1 MKVLV
6 TGGAGYIGSVVVE
19 QLLEGGYEVVVV
31 DNLKQGHREAVL
43 PGAEFYEGDFGDG
56 ELLEGIFGE
65 HKIDAVLHFAAE
77 AQVADSMTNPHKYF
91 LTNVS
96 KGLVLLE
103 AMRAH
108 GCDRFIFSSTA
119 ATFGEPKYTPI
130 DEEHPQEPINAYGES
145 KLMFEKIL
153 DWYHRAYGLK
163 FMSFR
168 YFNAA
173 GASKRL
179 GEDHRPETHLVPV
192 VLQVALGK
200 REHVE
205 VYGTDYPTKDGTPV
219 RDYIHVLDLAR
230 AHILGLEKLD
240 SFPDG
245 KYNLGNGEGF
255 TVLEVIE
262 TAEEV
267 TGKKIPYR
275 PAPRRPGD
283 PAVLVASSRRAAREL
298 GWEPEFPELKEII
311 RSAWEWH
318 RGHPE
323 GYGP

>member
-1 MKVLV
+1 MRVLV

-19 QLLEGGYEVVVV
+19 QLLCRGYEVVVV
-31 DNLKQGHREAVL
+31 DNLKEGHREAVL
-43 PGAEFYEGDFGDG
+43 PEAAFYERDFGDRG
-56 ELLEGIFGE
+56 LLDRIFEE
-65 HKIDAVLHFAAE
+65 HRIDAVRHFAAD
-77 AQVADSMTNPHKYF
+77 AQVADSMVDPSKYF

-103 AMRAH
+103 AMRAC
-108 GCDRFIFSSTA
+108 GCDRMIFSSTA

-130 DEEHPQEPINAYGES
+130 DENHPQEPINAYGES
-145 KLMFEKIL
+145 KLMFERML
-153 DWYHRAYGLK
+153 DWYRKAYGLK

-173 GASKRL
+173 GASERL
-179 GEDHRPETHLVPV
+179 GEDHRPETHLIPI

-200 REHVE
+200 REYVE
-205 VYGTDYPTKDGTPV
+205 VYGTDYPTKDGTPI
-219 RDYIHVLDLAR
+219 RDYIHVLDLGR

-240 SFPDG
+240 RFPDG

-255 TVLEVIE
+255 SVLEVIR

-267 TGKKIPYR
+267 TGRKIPYR
-275 PAPRRPGD
+275 EAQRRPGD
-283 PAVLVASSRRAAREL
+283 PAVLVASSRKAAREL

-318 RGHPE
+318 RRHPQ

>member
-1 MKVLV
+1 M
-6 TGGAGYIGSVVVE
+6 
-19 QLLEGGYEVVVV
+19 VV